1 MHIRSYTL
9 FSTLHPVILLG
20 YALGVPILTM
30 CMGNPWCL
38 LVSFGCALVMEWFY
52 LGKQFVWQGIRGTWL
67 LFLLIMILNFMT
79 NHRGLITL
87 FQTRTRRYT
96 LESLCYGAANGLL
109 LCAVIFWFRCFS
121 AVLSNQKFL
130 YLFGR
135 RFQTAALLLSMI
147 LKLFPETQYKIT
159 QIRMAQDDSA
169 FQEKE
174 ALKVRL
180 KKSMRQISCLLEW
193 SMEDSI
199 ETADSMKARGYGAGR
214 RGQYERYHFT
224 SYDLGALAVMLCL
237 SGTVI
242 MGMVLG
248 KITFSYYPTFT
259 WNQEMLV
266 WNVLICF
273 CEAGFLLMPCWME
286 LIGAGGRRR

>member
-1 MHIRSYTL
+1 M
-9 FSTLHPVILLG
+9 
-20 YALGVPILTM
+20 
-30 CMGNPWCL
+30 
-38 LVSFGCALVMEWFY
+38 
-52 LGKQFVWQGIRGTWL
+52 
-67 LFLLIMILNFMT
+67 
-79 NHRGLITL
+79 
-87 FQTRTRRYT
+87 
-96 LESLCYGAANGLL
+96 
-109 LCAVIFWFRCFS
+109 
-121 AVLSNQKFL
+121 LSNQKFL

-214 RGQYERYHFT
+214 
-224 SYDLGALAVMLCL
+224 
-237 SGTVI
+237 SGRFNMQDT
-242 MGMVLG
+242 
-248 KITFSYYPTFT
+248 
-259 WNQEMLV
+259 
-266 WNVLICF
+266 
-273 CEAGFLLMPCWME
+273 
-286 LIGAGGRRR
+286 

>member
-1 MHIRSYTL
+1 M
-9 FSTLHPVILLG
+9 
-20 YALGVPILTM
+20 
-30 CMGNPWCL
+30 
-38 LVSFGCALVMEWFY
+38 
-52 LGKQFVWQGIRGTWL
+52 
-67 LFLLIMILNFMT
+67 
-79 NHRGLITL
+79 
-87 FQTRTRRYT
+87 
-96 LESLCYGAANGLL
+96 
-109 LCAVIFWFRCFS
+109 
-121 AVLSNQKFL
+121 LSNQKFL

-180 KKSMRQISCLLEW
+180 KKGMCQISCLLEW

-199 ETADSMKARGYGAGR
+199 ETADSMKARGYGSGR

>member
-1 MHIRSYTL
+1 MHIRPYTL

-20 YALGVPILTM
+20 YALGAPILTM

-52 LGKQFVWQGIRGTWL
+52 LGEQFVWQGIRGTWL

-79 NHRGLITL
+79 NHRGMIIL

-180 KKSMRQISCLLEW
+180 KKACARFLVCWNGVWRTVSRRQI
-193 SMEDSI
+193 
-199 ETADSMKARGYGAGR
+199 
-214 RGQYERYHFT
+214 
-224 SYDLGALAVMLCL
+224 
-237 SGTVI
+237 
-242 MGMVLG
+242 
-248 KITFSYYPTFT
+248 P
-259 WNQEMLV
+259 
-266 WNVLICF
+266 
-273 CEAGFLLMPCWME
+273 
-286 LIGAGGRRR
+286 